1 LKQLKP
7 TGNISEIFASIQG
20 EGLHIGTMQLFIRL
34 SGCSLKC
41 RRCELTEFQQVQER
55 FSIRPWPGLR
65 NLKLMNPIT
74 PENLIKQVR
83 NHYQLEKFFCISI
96 LGGEPLEQSDFLLEL
111 LKLFEEKGLNVFV
124 ETSGL
129 LADEFIKLNEHA
141 SYWCVDLKI
150 SKTWG
155 FGGKLKPTHKKIISA
170 ANPQKTYFRMLLDS
184 NDDPDAIIR
193 QLEGLALKDF
203 DLVLQ
208 PFAHAPSHVN
218 DWDTSTILEW
228 INLFRPFF
236 RQVRWIPQ
244 VHKLL
249 RII

>member
-1 LKQLKP
+1 MKQSKT

-34 SGCSLKC
+34 SGCSLECK
-41 RRCELTEFQQVQER
+41 RCELTEFQQTQER

-74 PENLIKQVR
+74 PENLIKQICK
-83 NHYQLEKFFCISI
+83 HYELKNFFCVSI

-111 LKLFEEKGLNVFV
+111 IKQFKERNVDVFV

-141 SYWCVDLKI
+141 TYWCVDLKI

-155 FGGKLKPTHKKIISA
+155 FGEKLKPIHKKIITA
-170 ANPQKTYFRMLLDS
+170 AIPKKTYFRMLLDS

-193 QLEGLALKDF
+193 QLQGLDLQKF
-203 DLVLQ
+203 D
-208 PFAHAPSHVN
+208 
-218 DWDTSTILEW
+218 
-228 INLFRPFF
+228 
-236 RQVRWIPQ
+236 
-244 VHKLL
+244 
-249 RII
+249 